1 MQLDKKRPYA
11 TVTGHD
17 PNVHHLYEQNG
28 KFFNSELDEVD
39 PQTGERI
46 SPLVDATT
54 VPDNP
59 VVEKKLGEKIP
70 PKEYTGLS
78 WNQSDVPDDEAPR
91 IVAVEIDGEPIT
103 VDMNEN
109 YYSSRDEIKAML
121 DKLGGKYLARDSR
134 NTLWKKLV
142 ATAKALEAEQNG

>member
-1 MQLDKKRPYA
+1 MRLDRKRPFA

-39 PQTGERI
+39 PKTGD
-46 SPLVDATT
+46 LVG
-54 VPDNP
+54 P
-59 VVEKKLGEKIP
+59 VEKADPEEKPEQADIG
-70 PKEYTGLS
+70 YTGLS
-78 WNQSDVPDDEAPR
+78 WNQSDVPDEEAPR

-134 NTLWKKLV
+134 TTLWKKLV
-142 ATAKALEAEQNG
+142 ATAKELEALP

>member
-1 MQLDKKRPYA
+1 MRLDKKRPFA

-28 KFFNSELDEVD
+28 RFFNSELDEVD
-39 PQTGERI
+39 PKTGKC
-46 SPLVDATT
+46 VDAND
-54 VPDNP
+54 VPEKP
-59 VVEKKLGEKIP
+59 IVEKNLGEKIP
-70 PKEYTGLS
+70 PKEENGYTGLS
-78 WNQSDVPDDEAPR
+78 WNQSDVPDEEAPR

-134 NTLWKKLV
+134 TTLWKKLV